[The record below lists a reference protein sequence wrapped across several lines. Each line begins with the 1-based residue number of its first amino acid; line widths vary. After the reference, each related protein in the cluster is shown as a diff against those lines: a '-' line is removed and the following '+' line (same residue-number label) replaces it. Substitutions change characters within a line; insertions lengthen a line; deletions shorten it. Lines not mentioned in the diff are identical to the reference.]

1 MEAIFNHP
9 YSQTNLMQCD
19 VVKPTC
25 GKCMKTG
32 KNCEFKN
39 LVNARFSNTLSA
51 SYAQIY
57 TPNPPVLTTAPPDR
71 TAIASETPPWDEL
84 ELLHHFSTA
93 TYATLASRND
103 LRRMWQIQIPRM
115 AFKHRFLMHGIF
127 SVAALH
133 MAHSHPEN
141 KSSYIDRAI
150 RHHNIALQEFT
161 SELQGI
167 NQENGTSLFTCA
179 ALIGIFA
186 LSLAMSR
193 PHEEPTGPIEE
204 LTDIFV
210 LLRGAPLVLAEMW
223 TWIRE
228 SEVAP
233 MFAGRRTDESIV
245 LSDDVLN
252 AIKLL
257 EDRNQLMS
265 RSDSDRHTYTL
276 AINGLKGC
284 FKLVWSKER
293 DNGMVFSWPISVG
306 QEYIAFLRS
315 HQQMALVILAHYAV
329 ILNEIRDTWW
339 VMGWGSKLIQELDQV
354 VEDEWKSLLVWPMEM
369 IVKGR

>member
-1 MEAIFNHP
+1 MAVHNAKR
-9 YSQTNLMQCD
+9 LMSS
-19 VVKPTC
+19 V
-25 GKCMKTG
+25 
-32 KNCEFKN
+32 
-39 LVNARFSNTLSA
+39 TLSNQHA
-51 SYAQIY
+51 ANIY
-57 TPNPPVLTTAPPDR
+57 PTNPPLLITAPPDR
-71 TAIASETPPWDEL
+71 TAIAPENASWDEF

-103 LRRMWQIQIPRM
+103 LRRMWQIHVPKM
-115 AFKHRFLMHGIF
+115 ALKHRFLMHGIF
-127 SVAALH
+127 SITALH
-133 MAHSHPEN
+133 LARSHPEN

-161 SELQGI
+161 LELQGI

-179 ALIGIFA
+179 VLTGVFA

-193 PHEEPTGPIEE
+193 PHEEPTGCIEE
-204 LTDIFV
+204 LSDIFM

-228 SEVAP
+228 SEISP
-233 MFAGRRTDESIV
+233 LFIGRRTDDSVV
-245 LSDDVLN
+245 LSDEVLN

-265 RSDSDRHTYTL
+265 RSESDRHIYTI
-276 AINGLKGC
+276 AIQGLEGC
-284 FKLVWSKER
+284 FKLVSSKER
-293 DNGMVFSWPISVG
+293 DNGMVFSWPIAVS

-354 VEDEWKSLLVWPMEM
+354 VEDEWKSLLVWPTEM